1 MFLQKL
7 YAFSNKFL
15 FFIDYRHTHCFVL
28 ICPFFVYIDTL
39 ASFFFLMTLLLR
51 ISIVSGMQEVE
62 EVCILIFSLGK
73 WSNSYMF
80 REMAKLGIKNLVN
93 VDMV

>member
-1 MFLQKL
+1 
-7 YAFSNKFL
+7 
-15 FFIDYRHTHCFVL
+15 
-28 ICPFFVYIDTL
+28 
-39 ASFFFLMTLLLR
+39 MTLLLR

-62 EVCILIFSLGK
+62 EVCILIFSLEK